1 MSYYDYDHFWAPN
14 EVCGQKRETVEDQ
27 KLLLRLKE
35 LSIQIWDEVFPKKNL
50 KSEDING
57 GSFQEEE
64 IRD

>member
-14 EVCGQKRETVEDQ
+14 EVCGQKRENVEDQ

-50 KSEDING
+50 ESDDING
-57 GSFQEEE
+57 ESFNEEK
-64 IRD
+64 ISD